1 MKKLQAPGGCHLLP
15 KILIAAAFNNVK
27 VSVEVVTR
35 DPKKGYAVGGPLA
48 TTPVLTTAEGVL
60 FESNAIT
67 RYVARVN
74 GDSAHLF
81 GFTPVQAG
89 QVDSWISF
97 AANEIDVP
105 LSSWVWSHEGKIEVA
120 GVEKAASA
128 DVRKALNGLDGFLKT
143 RTYLVGERLT
153 LADVV
158 VATTLLPGFKT
169 VLDGKLRKP
178 FKNLVRW
185 FKTVVNNPVVAS
197 VVGEV
202 LLVDESTPCNA
213 SQVQHAP
220 QAAEEKKAEGD
231 DDEFD
236 CFGDDDPEDEA
247 RQAEIQRIADEAKK
261 AKEEKG
267 KVLVEKSV
275 VVLDVKPWDSE
286 TDLKALE
293 EKIRTITLEGLE
305 WKGAE
310 LKPIAFGVSK
320 LVIMCHIVDKLVS
333 VDDLQEKIQEYEDEV
348 QSTDVAAFS
357 KL

>member
-1 MKKLQAPGGCHLLP
+1 LKLQIPGGCHLAP
-15 KILIAAAFNNVK
+15 KILIAAAFNNVN
-27 VSVEVVTR
+27 VSVEIVTR
-35 DPKKGYAVGGPLA
+35 DAKKGFSVGGPLA
-48 TTPVLTTAEGVL
+48 TTPVLVAPEGVL
-60 FESNAIT
+60 FESNAIA

-81 GFTPVQAG
+81 GFSPVQAA

-97 AANEIDVP
+97 AADEIELP
-105 LSSWVWSHEGKIEVA
+105 LSSWVWSHEGKIEGA
-120 GVEKAASA
+120 GVEKSASA
-128 DVRKALNGLDGFLKT
+128 DVRKVMNGLDGFLKT
-143 RTYLVGERLT
+143 RTFLVGERIT

-158 VATTLLPGFKT
+158 VATTLLPGFKS

-178 FKNLVRW
+178 FKNVVRW
-185 FKTVVNNPVVAS
+185 FKTIVNNPVVAS
-197 VVGEV
+197 VLGEV

-213 SQVQHAP
+213 SQVSQAP
-220 QAAEEKKAEGD
+220 KAEEKKAEGD
-231 DDEFD
+231 DDDFD
-236 CFGDDDPEDEA
+236 CFGDDDEEDEA

-293 EKIRTITLEGLE
+293 EKIRTITMEGLE
-305 WKGAE
+305 WKGGE

-333 VDDLQEKIQEYEDEV
+333 VDDLQEKIQEFEDDV